1 MQILGKA
8 WQILLL
14 LTLLSFGITR
24 EGFIP
29 CEDLCRQYILLEE
42 FSLELSRNSPCMCQ
56 AVTGSAV
63 PLPLALLMFP
73 WLLPTGL
80 IGNIYLND
88 SPLKK
93 FRIYSLDMKKSFF
106 QRWVPTP

>member
-1 MQILGKA
+1 MPY
-8 WQILLL
+8 
-14 LTLLSFGITR
+14 
-24 EGFIP
+24 E
-29 CEDLCRQYILLEE
+29 ELCREYILLEE
-42 FSLELSRNSPCMCQ
+42 SSLELFRNSPCMCR
-56 AVTGSAV
+56 ALAGSAL
-63 PLPLALLMFP
+63 PLPLASFMFP

-106 QRWVPTP
+106 QR